1 MADNNCAKV
10 SLIACMVLVW
20 GVMIAINVLSTI
32 KAGRDI
38 GRYNFTVNQNYE
50 KKSRATM

>member
-20 GVMIAINVLSTI
+20 CVMIAINVLSTI

-38 GRYNFTVNQNYE
+38 GRYHFTVNQNYE
-50 KKSRATM
+50 NKGMATI